1 MQGYLTTIGT
11 RAPDKGP
18 SILAARPTDRPA
30 RRAVTEE
37 IASLSQGILQRVA
50 AGDASA
56 INECVDTYGD
66 LIWSLARRFLRSQE
80 DAEDV
85 VQEVYIDLWSHAGRF
100 DPSKGSETT
109 FVATI
114 ARRRMIDRLRKIT
127 RQPVSAGDVAE
138 MGDVL
143 EDYRAVDA
151 AAESDVE
158 KAQAVIQGLKPQ
170 QQEVLRLSIYEGYSH
185 GDIAELME
193 MPLGTVKTLL
203 RRGLI
208 KIRDELNSVEPGREA
223 LS

>member
-1 MQGYLTTIGT
+1 M
-11 RAPDKGP
+11 K
-18 SILAARPTDRPA
+18 
-30 RRAVTEE
+30 EE
-37 IASLSQGILQRVA
+37 TASLSQGILQRVA

-100 DPSKGSETT
+100 DPAKGSETT

-138 MGDVL
+138 MGDIL
-143 EDYRAVDA
+143 EDHRAVDA

-158 KAQAVIQGLKPQ
+158 KAQTVIKGLKPQ